1 MKMAM
6 SSVVAVAVAIAVATA
21 GVSRADEVTASLEQ
35 GAFAVA
41 NISVRGH
48 AESVYAGAFQ
58 TTFGGGLA
66 FESYCVDLDHNMSVS
81 GNTYGATSGSLRSL
95 GGSGRVGGAGVA
107 WLVANIR
114 PTTAAEY
121 AGLQAAIWSTAYG
134 NDTSIFSL
142 ADSSGQHDIYTA
154 MNADLAALG
163 RADLSSVDG
172 VLLTATSHPSG
183 MYQDLAEV
191 RYTGTGGGVNNG
203 FSAVPEPSTVL
214 MLGLGLAG
222 AATLRRRRAR

>member
-1 MKMAM
+1 MKTAITGMLAF
-6 SSVVAVAVAIAVATA
+6 AVLSTT
-21 GVSRADEVTASLEQ
+21 GLSRADQVEASLEP

-41 NISVRGH
+41 HITVRGH

-58 TTFGGGLA
+58 TSYGGGLT
-66 FESYCVDLDHNMSVS
+66 FESYCVDLDHDMSIS
-81 GNTYGATSGSLRSL
+81 NNRFAATSGSLRAL
-95 GGSGRVGGAGVA
+95 GGAGRVGGAGVA

-114 PTTAAEY
+114 PSTANDY

-134 NDTSIFSL
+134 NDPTIFGL
-142 ADSSGQHDIYTA
+142 ADTSGQHDIYTA

-163 RADLSSVDG
+163 RADLSKVDG